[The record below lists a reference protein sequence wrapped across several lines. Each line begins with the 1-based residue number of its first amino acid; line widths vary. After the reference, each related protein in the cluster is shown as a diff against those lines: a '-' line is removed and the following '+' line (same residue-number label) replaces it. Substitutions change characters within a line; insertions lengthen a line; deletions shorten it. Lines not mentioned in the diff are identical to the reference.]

1 MLIDTHC
8 HINSLDNYTRNYLF
22 ERVNKNYLFIDI
34 SIDYKSAL
42 SSFSLSQQFSFIY
55 SSLGFHPLTE
65 EPFSLSIL
73 DNYKNLIVKS
83 KKVIAIGEVGLDYK
97 AKTSLDYQIN
107 ILKNFI
113 LLAKEYSLPLIIHN
127 RWDGYNIF
135 KVLDDYYSNYES
147 IIFHCFSQDKEFL
160 EKVVSKKGTI
170 SFSLNVLRR
179 KKKLDEVLI
188 TVPCDNLLLETDSPY
203 MKIDNHY
210 STPLDIEKVYSYTAE
225 VKNLSIDD
233 LCNIIVKN
241 VKRIF
246 RIDIL

>member
-8 HINSLDNYTRNYLF
+8 HINSLDNSTRNYLF

-42 SSFSLSQQFSFIY
+42 SSYSLSQKFPFIY
-55 SSLGFHPLTE
+55 TSLGFHPLTE

-73 DNYKNLIVKS
+73 DNYKDLIVKS

-97 AKTSLDYQIN
+97 ANISLDYQIN
-107 ILKNFI
+107 ILRNFI
-113 LLAKEYSLPLIIHN
+113 LLAREHSLPLIIHN
-127 RWDGYNIF
+127 RVDDYKILDI
-135 KVLDDYYSNYES
+135 LDDYYSDYES

-160 EKVVSKKGTI
+160 EKVVNKKGAG

-179 KKKLDEVLI
+179 KKKLDEALI
-188 TVPCDNLLLETDSPY
+188 NVPCDNLLLETDSPY

-210 STPLDIEKVYSYTAE
+210 SNPLDIEKVYSYTAE
-225 VKNLSIDD
+225 VKNISIED
-233 LCNIIVKN
+233 LRNIIFNN

-246 RIDIL
+246 NIDI